1 MESFQELIYLVK
13 SKLME
18 SAADSVFS
26 FLSIGGEQRL
36 VGSAA
41 DPKVLYSA
49 DYDLIEYSHFPKN
62 KEIYLF
68 ILDLFRMKYILESK
82 FNLVITDFKCG
93 TFKGS
98 PVRWD
103 SKSISQGYTY
113 IEDTIIYFVDC
124 LQMKSRIKMD
134 VIKDNTEY
142 SSIYIIDIGDYSLQ
156 YKETMKIAM
165 KSLYSDYLKYREYN
179 VFKALKRL
187 YSFLKLKG
195 QGPLDQVL
203 KVLNS
208 YLGKKYQSISKLE
221 TKLKLMEF
229 RNSGNSKKAKLSDLI
244 KEKIKDLNLET
255 KLFIEKNNLF
265 KI

>member
-1 MESFQELIYLVK
+1 M
-13 SKLME
+13 
-18 SAADSVFS
+18 DSVFS

-41 DPKVLYSA
+41 DSKVLYSA

-62 KEIYLF
+62 SYLF
-68 ILDLFRMKYILESK
+68 ILDLFRMKYCLESK

-134 VIKDNTEY
+134 VIKDNIEY

-156 YKETMKIAM
+156 YKETKQLAM

-195 QGPLDQVL
+195 RGPIDQVL

-221 TKLKLMEF
+221 TKLKLMELAPRF
-229 RNSGNSKKAKLSDLI
+229 QNSGIPGKKEKLSNLI
-244 KEKIKDLNLET
+244 EEKIKDLNLET
-255 KLFIEKNNLF
+255 KLFIEKNKLF